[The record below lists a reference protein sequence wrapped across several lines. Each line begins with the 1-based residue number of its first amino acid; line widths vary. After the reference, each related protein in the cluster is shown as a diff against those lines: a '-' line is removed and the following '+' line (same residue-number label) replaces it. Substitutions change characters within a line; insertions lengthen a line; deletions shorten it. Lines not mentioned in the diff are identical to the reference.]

1 MSKPVMNGY
10 PAEFKERA
18 VKLAVESEQP
28 IAQTA
33 RDLGVN
39 ENTLHTWIGKY
50 HRVERQEKQVND
62 EHLYEELKRLR
73 QENAR
78 LKEER
83 DILKK
88 AAAYFAQQLPC
99 STPGFNSSEPSF
111 GCVACAGC
119 WRSHAVAIMSG
130 LVARPAPTRTSISRC
145 RRRC

>member
-1 MSKPVMNGY
+1 MSQSAVRSY

-18 VKLAVESEQP
+18 VKLAVESEQS

-50 HRVERQEKQVND
+50 HRVERQEKTVHD

-73 QENAR
+73 KENAR

-83 DILKK
+83 EIVKK
-88 AAAYFAQQLPC
+88 AAASLAQQLP
-99 STPGFNSSEPSF
+99 
-111 GCVACAGC
+111 
-119 WRSHAVAIMSG
+119 
-130 LVARPAPTRTSISRC
+130 
-145 RRRC
+145 

>member
-1 MSKPVMNGY
+1 MSQPAMRKY

-50 HRVERQEKQVND
+50 HRAERQEQQVHD
-62 EHLYEELKRLR
+62 AHWYEELKRLR
-73 QENAR
+73 KENAR
-78 LKEER
+78 LKEAR

-88 AAAYFAQQLPC
+88 AAAYFAHQLP
-99 STPGFNSSEPSF
+99 
-111 GCVACAGC
+111 
-119 WRSHAVAIMSG
+119 
-130 LVARPAPTRTSISRC
+130 
-145 RRRC
+145 